1 MLFYHKLFFFKVT
14 VNLIWNKII
23 FLRLKLGL
31 KPLLKKTW
39 DFWSGKRRSKRE
51 TLRVVE
57 YFRFLR
63 GGSKSSLR
71 SASSLRESELL
82 FEFCSETSAFVS
94 SESDSESPDSSKR
107 KIKLIFNYYFVD
119 LVNGSWC

>member
-1 MLFYHKLFFFKVT
+1 M
-14 VNLIWNKII
+14 
-23 FLRLKLGL
+23 
-31 KPLLKKTW
+31 LKKTW

-94 SESDSESPDSSKR
+94 SESDSESPDSSESKVN
-107 KIKLIFNYYFVD
+107 IYFNYFVID
-119 LVNGSWC
+119 LVNGSLS